1 MVRLLDILHPYLSL
15 EDSLNNGINV
25 DYLVIV
31 VDDILNQEKA
41 LQLFNSGLCQ
51 IGVADRFQ
59 LTTSEIERGS
69 VL

>member
-1 MVRLLDILHPYLSL
+1 MDILHPYLSL
-15 EDSLNNGINV
+15 EDSLNIGINV
-25 DYLVIV
+25 DYLIIV

>member
-1 MVRLLDILHPYLSL
+1 MDILHPYLSL

-25 DYLVIV
+25 DYLIIV

-41 LQLFNSGLCQ
+41 LQLFNFGLCQ